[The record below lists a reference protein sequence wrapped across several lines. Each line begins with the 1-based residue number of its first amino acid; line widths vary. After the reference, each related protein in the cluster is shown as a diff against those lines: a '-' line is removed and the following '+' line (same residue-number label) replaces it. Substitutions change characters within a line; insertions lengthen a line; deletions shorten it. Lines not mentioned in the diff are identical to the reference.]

1 MWRYYQMLG
10 PEVPLFCAQC
20 WCEGREKG
28 RREKALR
35 SVQSPCRRSS
45 GPPWSDGVQAERP
58 GCSQRDKEGGPS
70 SLWSCLACSGKSPSE
85 HSGLKMPFRSD
96 RSGPVDA
103 GKTLTLPWLRLWG
116 LGVAQVHEAH
126 GKGPSH
132 LPLTLSFPTWCGCR
146 GGVGEASEH
155 GCAESRL
162 GKPWLPGWAG
172 AQDRRL
178 KGEV

>member
-1 MWRYYQMLG
+1 MWCYYQMLG
-10 PEVPLFCAQC
+10 PEVPLFCARC

-28 RREKALR
+28 RREKVLR
-35 SVQSPCRRSS
+35 SVQTPCRRSS

-70 SLWSCLACSGKSPSE
+70 SLWSCSACSGKSPTE

-96 RSGPVDA
+96 RSGPIDA
-103 GKTLTLPWLRLWG
+103 GKTLTLPWLWLWG

-132 LPLTLSFPTWCGCR
+132 STSDPQFPYLVWMQRGCWR
-146 GGVGEASEH
+146 S
-155 GCAESRL
+155 
-162 GKPWLPGWAG
+162 
-172 AQDRRL
+172 Q
-178 KGEV
+178 